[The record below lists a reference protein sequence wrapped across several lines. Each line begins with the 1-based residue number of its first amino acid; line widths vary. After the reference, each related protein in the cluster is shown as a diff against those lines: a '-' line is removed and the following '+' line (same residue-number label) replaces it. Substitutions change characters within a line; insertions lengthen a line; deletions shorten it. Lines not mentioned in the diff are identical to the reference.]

1 MAFASARVHAYAEC
15 RSSHLHVW
23 GGLPKDLPSHVP
35 QHPKSL
41 LAHLLNNLLNHGLC
55 TGSLDSTV
63 AEWCSAL
70 SGATRT
76 GALWPPERLPLPVPL
91 ARASLVGAHS

>member
-1 MAFASARVHAYAEC
+1 MAFASARVHAYADC

-41 LAHLLNNLLNHGLC
+41 LAHVLNILLHHGLSAPSWAPGVRRLQ
-55 TGSLDSTV
+55 TMPEGGILGLGEPVGSISLQERQLPEQRREV
-63 AEWCSAL
+63 A
-70 SGATRT
+70 G
-76 GALWPPERLPLPVPL
+76 
-91 ARASLVGAHS
+91 